1 MKNAC
6 TINIC
11 GTEQNVCDLY
21 VGCKTYVGSK
31 TTANYCDGGSC
42 VLLLSFAVIMLINQS
57 GRSMSKS
64 MSLS

>member
-1 MKNAC
+1 MKNAY

-31 TTANYCDGGSC
+31 TTAKVFVKVVHVSYCS
-42 VLLLSFAVIMLINQS
+42 VLQ
-57 GRSMSKS
+57 
-64 MSLS
+64 